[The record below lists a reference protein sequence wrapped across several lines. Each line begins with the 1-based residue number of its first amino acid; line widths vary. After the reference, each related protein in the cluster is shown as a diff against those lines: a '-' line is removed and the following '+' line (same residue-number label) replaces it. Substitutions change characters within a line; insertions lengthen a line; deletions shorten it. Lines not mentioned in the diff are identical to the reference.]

1 MKIYVANSYITKFGE
16 LWDQSLT
23 DLFSEAVDGVLNEI
37 VGFDDKKS
45 INPAEVEAVFV
56 ANMASGMFEGQ
67 LHLGAL
73 VSQMLPHN
81 PPAMRVEGACASG
94 SLAVLA
100 AEYAL
105 LSGQYKT
112 VMVVG
117 AEKMTDVPVSDTT
130 DILSGAANI
139 SQEYGST
146 FPALY
151 ALLAKAYMRDFGV
164 SEQELRKIL
173 TAISVENHKNA
184 IDNPKAQ
191 FIKSITHEIVDKS
204 QVVSEPLRLFDCS
217 PISDGAAALIL
228 STDEKYS
235 KKPKIIGFGHAQ
247 DSLDLASR
255 DSLSEL
261 VATKKASKIA
271 YEMAGIEAKNIAV
284 AEVHDCFTIAELLAV
299 ENLGFCEVGG
309 GIDFLK
315 NVFGGSSDSAVIS
328 QNAKN
333 SKASEVTNKIVINP
347 SGGLKA
353 CGHPVGATGVKQI
366 AFISSLLSNKEQNK
380 YENCRYGLTH
390 NVGGSGA
397 TAVVHILEK

>member
-16 LWDQSLT
+16 LWNKSLT
-23 DLFSEAVDGVLNEI
+23 DLFAEAVDGVIQNI
-37 VGFDDKKS
+37 DDKAQ
-45 INPAEVEAVFV
+45 IEAIFV

-67 LHLGAL
+67 LHLGAM

-81 PPAMRVEGACASG
+81 PPAMRIEGACASG

-100 AEYAL
+100 AEQAL

-117 AEKMTDVPVSDTT
+117 AEKMTDVSGNFVT

-139 SQEYGST
+139 TKEYGST

-151 ALLAKAYMRDFGV
+151 ALLAKAYMKDFGV
-164 SEQELRKIL
+164 SERELRKIL
-173 TAISVENHKNA
+173 TSISVANHKNA
-184 IDNPKAQ
+184 VLNPQAQ
-191 FIKSITHEIVDKS
+191 FRKEIAREVVDNS
-204 QVVSEPLRLFDCS
+204 QVVAEPLRLFDCS
-217 PISDGAAALIL
+217 PVSDGAATVVL
-228 STDEKYS
+228 STDEKYN

-255 DSLSEL
+255 SSLSEL
-261 VATKKASKIA
+261 VATKKASQKA
-271 YEMAGIEAKNIAV
+271 YQMAGIEAKDIDV

-299 ENLGFCEVGG
+299 ENLGFCASGK
-309 GIDFLK
+309 GIDFLSEVLGASEKMIGENK
-315 NVFGGSSDSAVIS
+315 NVASDNADIVRENIKKIS
-328 QNAKN
+328 
-333 SKASEVTNKIVINP
+333 INP

-366 AFISSLLSNKEQNK
+366 AFLSSLLSKNEQNK
-380 YENCRYGLTH
+380 YQDCRYGLTH

-397 TAVVHILEK
+397 TAVVHILQR